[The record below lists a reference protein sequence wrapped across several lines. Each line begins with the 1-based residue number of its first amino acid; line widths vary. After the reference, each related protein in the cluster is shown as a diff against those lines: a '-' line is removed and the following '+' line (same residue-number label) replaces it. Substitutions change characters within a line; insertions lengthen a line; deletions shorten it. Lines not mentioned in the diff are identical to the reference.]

1 LDGPN
6 YAVQTSANAQAIPN
20 SGSLSRL
27 PTGHPMT
34 TPHTRI
40 VRAPH
45 DLKGD
50 TLPPVDTPLPSTETG
65 IVRVAPG
72 LLGKASRWRSLM
84 FWVVGLLG
92 FLAVI
97 LVALHFGSLE
107 KMLRLVRSA
116 RPAWLIAA
124 LFVQA
129 GTYVSAAFVWRQ
141 ALHLAGHPLPL
152 RTLVPLGIAKV
163 FTDQVLPSGGIS
175 GTMLVVRGLI
185 RRHVPP
191 EVAMAAMLIG
201 LVSYDIA
208 YLIVVLVSAGM
219 LWLQHRLNL
228 PLSIGVT
235 IFVVVTVTVPAAVL
249 GLKKWG
255 KRRPIAWVSKCLGV
269 TTLLREL
276 TDAPTDLLHSPR
288 LLLQTV
294 GLQFCIFVL
303 DAFTLWFAF
312 NAIGEVPPLWAVFAS
327 FAIASMV
334 ATIGPI
340 PVGLGTFEAA
350 SVGMLSL
357 LGVSVEAAL
366 AGTLLLRAL
375 TFWLPMLPGI
385 WLAQREIK
393 HA

>member
-1 LDGPN
+1 MPTP
-6 YAVQTSANAQAIPN
+6 QT
-20 SGSLSRL
+20 
-27 PTGHPMT
+27 
-34 TPHTRI
+34 HT
-40 VRAPH
+40 VRASRK
-45 DLKGD
+45 LGD
-50 TLPPVDTPLPSTETG
+50 DALPPEGRPPPSTETG
-65 IVRVAPG
+65 LVRIAPG
-72 LLGKASRWRSLM
+72 LLGKGSRLRLLM
-84 FWVVGLLG
+84 VWMVGLLG

-97 LVALHFGSLE
+97 LVVLHVGSLE
-107 KMLRLVRSA
+107 KMVELVRSA
-116 RPAWLIAA
+116 RPAWLLVA
-124 LFVQA
+124 LLVQA

-141 ALHLAGHPLPL
+141 ALDRAGHPLTL
-152 RTLVPLGIAKV
+152 RTLVPLGVAKV

-185 RRHVPP
+185 RRSVPP
-191 EVAMAAMLIG
+191 EIAMAAMLVG

-208 YLIVVLVSAGM
+208 YLIVVLASAGI
-219 LWLQHRLNL
+219 LRLQHRLNL
-228 PLSIGVT
+228 PLLIGVT
-235 IFVVVTVTVPAAVL
+235 IFVIVTVAVPAAVL
-249 GLKKWG
+249 SLKRWG

-276 TDAPTDLLHSPR
+276 TDAPTDLLRSSR

-294 GLQFCIFVL
+294 GLQLCIFVL
-303 DAFTLWFAF
+303 DAFTLWLAF
-312 NAIGEVPPLWAVFAS
+312 KAIGEVPPLWAVFVS

-366 AGTLLLRAL
+366 AGTLLLRGL

-385 WLAQREIK
+385 WLARREIRR
-393 HA
+393 A

>member
-1 LDGPN
+1 
-6 YAVQTSANAQAIPN
+6 
-20 SGSLSRL
+20 
-27 PTGHPMT
+27 MT
-34 TPHTRI
+34 TPPHTHT
-40 VRAPH
+40 VRAPD
-45 DLKGD
+45 DLEGD
-50 TLPPVDTPLPSTETG
+50 TLPSGGRPLPSTETG
-65 IVRVAPG
+65 IVRIAPG
-72 LLGKASRWRSLM
+72 LLGKASQLRSLM
-84 FWVVGLLG
+84 FWVAGLVG

-97 LVALHFGSLE
+97 FVALHFGSLE
-107 KMLRLVRSA
+107 KMVQLVRSA
-116 RPAWLIAA
+116 RPAWLVVA

-129 GTYVSAAFVWRQ
+129 GTYISAAFVWRQ
-141 ALHLAGHPLPL
+141 ALNRAGHPLPL
-152 RTLVPLGIAKV
+152 RVLVPLGVAKV
-163 FTDQVLPSGGIS
+163 FTDQVLPSGGVS

-185 RRHVPP
+185 RRHVPA
-191 EVAMAAMLIG
+191 EIAMAAMLIG

-208 YLIVVLVSAGM
+208 YLIVVLASAGM
-219 LWLQHRLNL
+219 LWLQQRLNL
-228 PLSIGVT
+228 PLSIGVS
-235 IFVVVTVTVPAAVL
+235 IFVVVTVAVPAAVL

-303 DAFTLWFAF
+303 DAFTLWLAF
-312 NAIGEVPPLWAVFAS
+312 NAIGEVPPLWAVFVS

-334 ATIGPI
+334 TTIGPI

-366 AGTLLLRAL
+366 AGTLLLRGL

-385 WLAQREIK
+385 WLARREIRRS
-393 HA
+393 